1 MGGDGH
7 LIGLSD
13 RAGRVLPD
21 SYPSGSVTA
30 SHIGYADLVTSIHPG
45 DTLRMTQS
53 AYSLPEVSVTALDP
67 NADYTQ
73 MEALVRIYQ

>member
-13 RAGRVLPD
+13 RGGRVLPD
-21 SYPSGSVTA
+21 SYPSGLVTT

-45 DTLRMTQS
+45 DTH
-53 AYSLPEVSVTALDP
+53 YG
-67 NADYTQ
+67 
-73 MEALVRIYQ
+73 